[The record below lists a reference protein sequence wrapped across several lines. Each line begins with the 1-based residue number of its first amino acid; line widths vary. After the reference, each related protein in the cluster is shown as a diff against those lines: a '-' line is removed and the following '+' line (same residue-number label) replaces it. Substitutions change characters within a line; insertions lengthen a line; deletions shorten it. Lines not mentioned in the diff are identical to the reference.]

1 MPSGAD
7 MNPGRNL
14 FDLSGR
20 TAIVTGS
27 GRGLGRAMAL
37 GLAGAGANVVVSART
52 AAQVEETVAMI
63 TAAGGDAHGIVF
75 DALARSECRRLI
87 DEAVACYGRLDVM
100 VVNHGMGASA
110 PAESLTDAQWETN
123 IAGNLTSAF
132 YCCQEAARTMIAQG
146 GGGSIVVTSS
156 TGSLVGFE
164 GLVAF
169 GASKGGVDQMVRQM
183 AMEWGRHGIRVNAI
197 NPGWTTHP
205 RSAVG
210 APDDPA
216 ERRITER
223 TPLGRRGEPEEMAGP
238 AVFLASD
245 ASSFVTGTTL
255 VADGGWCAV

>member
-7 MNPGRNL
+7 VDLDLKL
-14 FDLSGR
+14 FDLAGR

-27 GRGLGRAMAL
+27 GRGLGRAMAR
-37 GLAGAGANVVVSART
+37 GLAGAGARVVVCARS
-52 AAQVEETVAMI
+52 AAQVAETVAAI
-63 TAAGGDAHGIVF
+63 ADAGGRAHGIVF
-75 DALARSECRRLI
+75 DALKRVECRRLI
-87 DEAVACYGRLDVM
+87 DETVARFGGLDIM

-110 PAESLTDAQWETN
+110 PAEELTDAQWETN

-132 YCCQEAARTMIAQG
+132 HCCQEAARTMIAQG
-146 GGGSIVVTSS
+146 RGGSIVVTSS

-183 AMEWGRHGIRVNAI
+183 AMEWGRHRIRVNAL

-210 APDDPA
+210 ADDDPA
-216 ERRITER
+216 ERRIRER
-223 TPLGRRGEPEEMAGP
+223 TPLGRRGEAEEMAGP
-238 AVFLASD
+238 AIFLASD
-245 ASSFVTGTTL
+245 ASGFVTGITL